1 MHFVKRC
8 VAVGGDTVMLRN
20 KVLYILPHEGDEY
33 VKKNFSK
40 DQYEK
45 IDGRLWLK
53 NPYRKKFPGIQ
64 NDPNIKDIGMYPP
77 ELFNFPPTL
86 VPEDNFFMM
95 GDTRDHSNDS
105 RFWGFV
111 PYKYVEGT
119 PWFIYFSWDENY
131 EIKWNRIGAF
141 VKDLEVDK
149 SYIDKSVPL
158 GQEVE

>member
-1 MHFVKRC
+1 
-8 VAVGGDTVMLRN
+8 
-20 KVLYILPHEGDEY
+20 
-33 VKKNFSK
+33 
-40 DQYEK
+40 
-45 IDGRLWLK
+45 
-53 NPYRKKFPGIQ
+53 
-64 NDPNIKDIGMYPP
+64 MYPP

-86 VPEDNFFMM
+86 VPDDNFFMM
-95 GDTRDHSNDS
+95 GDNRDHSNDS

-111 PYKYVEGT
+111 PYSNVEGT

-158 GQEVE
+158 GSKVE